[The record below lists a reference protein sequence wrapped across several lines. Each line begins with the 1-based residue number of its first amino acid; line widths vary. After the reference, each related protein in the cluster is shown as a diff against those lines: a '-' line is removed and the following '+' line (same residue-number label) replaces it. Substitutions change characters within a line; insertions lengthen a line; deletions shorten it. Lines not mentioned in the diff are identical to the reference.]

1 MCISINRLAIG
12 FAVLSFGTILVSY
25 ESATRAQGNSMP
37 IQGAKMKRHIVLLG
51 ASVGKAWDFPGL
63 PARVSGGDYTCES
76 VTEYRFNKSDELA
89 AILSRAQDKP
99 DAVIIK
105 ECAAFFPADLAK
117 YQGLMRRWVDECRR
131 ARVVPL
137 LATVVPVTRTYPI
150 RTFVLHLLHA
160 KFLYPKGTFEGIVA
174 YNDWIREYAAQE
186 GLTLIDLEAAVRIS
200 PKDRHLKESFARKDG
215 LHLNSKAYRELDR
228 IVIPALQRVVYFN

>member
-1 MCISINRLAIG
+1 MCIMINRLKIG
-12 FAVLSFGTILVSY
+12 LVVLSLGTFLVSY
-25 ESATRAQGNSMP
+25 ESVSRAQGNSMP
-37 IQGAKMKRHIVLLG
+37 VQGAKMKRHVVLLG

-105 ECAAFFPADLAK
+105 ECAAFFPGDLMK
-117 YQGLMRRWVDECRR
+117 YQGLIRRWADECRR
-131 ARVVPL
+131 ASVVPIF
-137 LATVVPVTRTYPI
+137 ATVVPVTRTYPF
-150 RTFVLHLLHA
+150 RTFVLHLLHG
-160 KFLYPKGTFEGIVA
+160 KFLYPRGTFEGIIA

-186 GLTLIDLEAAVRIS
+186 KLTLIDLEAAVRIS

-228 IVIPALQRVVYFN
+228 TVIPALQRVVFFN